1 MDVFSTSEGWI
12 LVLNGFSYE
21 SRNQALK
28 NILECIQEF
37 GLDGK
42 LLLHHNGEE
51 KGIYYGGPFDTITLL
66 LLPKRWITW
75 QFIKRIKAFY
85 LDLARNANK

>member
-21 SRNQALK
+21 SSQKALK
-28 NILECIQEF
+28 NMLECIEEF

-42 LLLHHNGEE
+42 LLIHHNGEQ
-51 KGIYYGGPFDTITLL
+51 KGMYYGGPFDTITLL
-66 LLPKRWITW
+66 LHSQRWVTW
-75 QFIKRIKAFY
+75 QFIKSIKTYY
-85 LDLARNANK
+85 LDLARKEYK

>member
-1 MDVFSTSEGWI
+1 MDVYQTSEGWLLI
-12 LVLNGFSYE
+12 ITGFSYE
-21 SRNQALK
+21 SRNQALQ

-42 LLLHHNGEE
+42 LSLHHKGEQ

-66 LLPKRWITW
+66 LLPQRWITW
-75 QFIKRIKAFY
+75 QFIKGIKAYY
-85 LDLARNANK
+85 LDLARKENK